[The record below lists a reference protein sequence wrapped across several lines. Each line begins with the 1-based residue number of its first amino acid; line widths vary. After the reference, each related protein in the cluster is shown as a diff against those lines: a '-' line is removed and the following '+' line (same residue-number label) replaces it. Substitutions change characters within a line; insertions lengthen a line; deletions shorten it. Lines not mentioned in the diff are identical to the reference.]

1 MENGKNSKEC
11 WKFLNELLNKQS
23 KVTAVKEIVIN
34 GEPVRDDKD
43 IANEFNKYFS
53 TIGPKLAGDIFS
65 SDHDHQ
71 HYMTPE
77 SRGTN
82 VFQFRNITN
91 TQIKKEIKKAKA
103 TKSSGIDKIS
113 IKLLQAAGD
122 SIIDSLTYIFN
133 LSLNTGIFPDDLKY
147 AKISPIYKS
156 CDKSNR
162 GNYRPVSVISAVA
175 KIFEKIVYGQLYEFL
190 TNNAIFKQLVQ
201 RKKHIHNYFSA

>member
-1 MENGKNSKEC
+1 MSYRRSYLKKKAVKYNSIYQEAYKNCRNQVNKLIKEAKAKYFKSNLESCKNSKES

-23 KVTAVKEIVIN
+23 KVTTVKEIVVN
-34 GEPVRDDKD
+34 GEAVTEDKH

-53 TIGPKLAGDIFS
+53 TIGPKLAGHIFS
-65 SDHDHQ
+65 SDHDHR

-103 TKSSGIDKIS
+103 TKSSGIDKIC

-122 SIIDSLTYIFN
+122 SIIDSLTY
-133 LSLNTGIFPDDLKY
+133 S
-147 AKISPIYKS
+147 IYS
-156 CDKSNR
+156 IC
-162 GNYRPVSVISAVA
+162 
-175 KIFEKIVYGQLYEFL
+175 F
-190 TNNAIFKQLVQ
+190 
-201 RKKHIHNYFSA
+201 